1 MTAEEIKALEKEVS
15 KARFILSQKASQLHD
30 LIEDRL
36 PNAYEEIPGLA
47 DETYNACKHWDKL
60 NKQLMEAKNNF

>member
-1 MTAEEIKALEKEVS
+1 MTAEEIKNLEKEVS

-36 PNAYEEIPGLA
+36 PASYNEIPGLA
-47 DETYNACKHWDKL
+47 EATYNACKYWDEL
-60 NKQLMEAKNNF
+60 NKQLDSAKKQL